1 MLLKESKAVAGTEYN
16 FQMIC
21 IRRTQVIEW
30 RPNAGCSDMGKL
42 YANVQLHV
50 DSIPFWKNDLPV
62 NSVNYTNEELL
73 YLEFVTQTQHIFF
86 LMAYQG

>member
-1 MLLKESKAVAGTEYN
+1 MILDLEYK

-30 RPNAGCSDMGKL
+30 RPTAGCSDMGKL
-42 YANVQLHV
+42 YANVQWHV

-62 NSVNYTNEELL
+62 NSVNYTNEEPGKVITTL
-73 YLEFVTQTQHIFF
+73 YISSVT
-86 LMAYQG
+86 